1 MVLSTRERLRL
12 TLGDTQEK
20 GSTLAPP
27 PALQGC
33 FSGPKRVTD
42 LPKRVTNGSQA
53 EPGQAEPPN
62 IRDLLA
68 TPTAW
73 GQGSAGGKGRAE
85 SLGKGQWKGRK
96 SNPDSRELPSPSPF
110 FLH

>member
-53 EPGQAEPPN
+53 EPGQAETLHAFSVLEMYP
-62 IRDLLA
+62 LL
-68 TPTAW
+68 TVPTVGAV
-73 GQGSAGGKGRAE
+73 
-85 SLGKGQWKGRK
+85 
-96 SNPDSRELPSPSPF
+96 SRTQT
-110 FLH
+110 